1 MYTGGCDGVSR
12 IRNAALLGVE
22 LSHVSTNFRRGARKW
37 EGEKMRKKSTLR

>member
-1 MYTGGCDGVSR
+1 MYTGGGGGVST

-22 LSHVSTNFRRGARKW
+22 LSHVRANFRRGTRKW